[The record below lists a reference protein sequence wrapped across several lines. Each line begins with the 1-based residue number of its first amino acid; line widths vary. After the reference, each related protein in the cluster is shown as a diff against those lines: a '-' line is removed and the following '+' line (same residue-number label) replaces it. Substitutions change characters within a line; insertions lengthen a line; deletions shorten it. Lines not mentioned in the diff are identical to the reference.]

1 MFSILRPSLI
11 YTDISSEITE
21 HDEDHDAE
29 EWSYS
34 EKMVLRG
41 ALDTSYR
48 EHSLDV
54 YWLYDDSLQRIG
66 LAEHDSEDHSIFKTL
81 WFYDTPYGTLLQEP
95 NWISTNTTL
104 WSKLSPEAYQDLMD
118 EDFESVVAKCNGRV
132 VTPTH
137 IKTGFPD
144 IYMCEICKRSNCTSK
159 KQKLVFS
166 KTPLFID
173 ESYIIYEPPSSSTV
187 WHRLGLRSDA
197 SEKKQTELKQ
207 QHPEQTDVQLQESL
221 AEP

>member
-11 YTDISSEITE
+11 YNDISPEITE

-34 EKMVLRG
+34 ERMVLRG
-41 ALDTSYR
+41 SLDTSYR

-66 LAEHDSEDHSIFKTL
+66 LAEHESDNHSVFKTL

-95 NWISTNTTL
+95 NWKSTNTTL
-104 WSKLSPEAYQDLMD
+104 WSKMGPEAYQDMMD
-118 EDFESVVAKCNGRV
+118 EEFEIIIRTCRGRV
-132 VTPTH
+132 VIPSY

-144 IYMCEICKRSNCTSK
+144 LYVCEKCNSEKCNSE
-159 KQKLVFS
+159 KQKIVLS
-166 KTPLFID
+166 NTPFFID
-173 ESYIIYEPPSSSTV
+173 DSYIIYIPPVNSTV
-187 WHRLGLRSDA
+187 WQRLLRHGA
-197 SEKKQTELKQ
+197 SEPMPELPL
-207 QHPEQTDVQLQESL
+207 QHPEQTDVPLQES
-221 AEP
+221 AQVQ